1 MGVNAAEK
9 KDIFKQSSMLFCYRN
24 VCTRKYNAPEVS
36 PILTE
41 DLKDMPAVI
50 INAKFDPLRDDG
62 VLYADKFEK
71 VWRKSLGQMLCRL
84 NTLFNW
90 FTTG

>member
-1 MGVNAAEK
+1 MHPENTM
-9 KDIFKQSSMLFCYRN
+9 I
-24 VCTRKYNAPEVS
+24 RKVP

-41 DLKDMPAVI
+41 DLKGIPALI
-50 INAKFDPLRDDG
+50 INAEFYPLRDDG
-62 VLYADKFEK
+62 VLYASKFEK